1 MPEPSE
7 NPLGYRVEIAK
18 HPIPPNKLIWLDT
31 QSITL
36 EYVIGVECLNS
47 IAGVDPFTDMVVVV
61 TTETSL
67 EEFDE
72 LAPPTT
78 HETSF
83 PVSGEEAME
92 DGLRRI
98 SLLAPIKYTTPGI
111 VETSVALFRKVID
124 ESGRLRLERP
134 RTVQFKWYTPPLL
147 PLPSYDD
154 ALVTSV
160 TSPRFFRR
168 IVFFPKL
175 HSIRD
180 LSDSNFFI
188 LYHQPCVSTNAGVQV
203 REQRDASVDIRPFID
218 FVPSLISSF
227 YSSFFSFKRTK
238 TSK

>member
-1 MPEPSE
+1 MPEPAQ
-7 NPLGYRVEIAK
+7 NPPGYRVEIAK

-31 QSITL
+31 QFITL

-61 TTETSL
+61 TTETSP

-111 VETSVALFRKVID
+111 VKTSVVLFRKVTD
-124 ESGRLRLERP
+124 ESGRLRLERVSNVASGP
-134 RTVQFKWYTPPLL
+134 TVRAIK
-147 PLPSYDD
+147 
-154 ALVTSV
+154 
-160 TSPRFFRR
+160 
-168 IVFFPKL
+168 
-175 HSIRD
+175 
-180 LSDSNFFI
+180 N
-188 LYHQPCVSTNAGVQV
+188 
-203 REQRDASVDIRPFID
+203 
-218 FVPSLISSF
+218 
-227 YSSFFSFKRTK
+227 
-238 TSK
+238 